1 MIPFDKY
8 HGAGN
13 DFILIH
19 KHLDRVSD
27 RSEFAIAQCNR
38 ENGIGADG
46 VLFLTIESTSSPPQI
61 TMDLRQPDGSTG
73 PMCGNAARCAVKWA
87 SELLNKEEII
97 LHTAVGTFPSKIVD
111 GGDVQVEMDPSTFEP
126 KSVPITSD
134 IPFIDQDM
142 FGLNITAINSGGVT
156 QAVIFVDDITDPI
169 LLEKAFAIRHSEIFP
184 KGTNVTFAQKIP
196 NGFKQKTFERG
207 VEGVTLACG
216 TGACAIASVL
226 HHSKQIKSNQSI
238 RINQEGGE
246 DLFVTINK
254 TGSMIL
260 RGPATKQFS
269 GEISPI

>member
-19 KHLDRVSD
+19 KHLDKISN
-27 RSEFAIAQCNR
+27 RSELAIAQCNR

-61 TMDLRQPDGSTG
+61 TMDLRQPDGSVG

-97 LHTAVGTFPSKIVD
+97 LHTAAGTFPSKIVD
-111 GGDVQVEMDPSTFEP
+111 GGDVQVEMAPSTFEP
-126 KSVPITSD
+126 KSVPIISD
-134 IPFIDQDM
+134 IPFIDQDL
-142 FGLNITAINSGGVT
+142 FGLNTTAINSGGVT

-169 LLEKAFAIRHSEIFP
+169 LLNKAFDIRHSKMFP
-184 KGTNVTFAQKIP
+184 EGTNVTFAQKIQ

-207 VEGVTLACG
+207 VEGITLACG

-226 HHSKQIKSNQSI
+226 HHSKQIKPNQSI

-260 RGPATKQFS
+260 RGPAAKQFS
-269 GEISPI
+269 GELPPI